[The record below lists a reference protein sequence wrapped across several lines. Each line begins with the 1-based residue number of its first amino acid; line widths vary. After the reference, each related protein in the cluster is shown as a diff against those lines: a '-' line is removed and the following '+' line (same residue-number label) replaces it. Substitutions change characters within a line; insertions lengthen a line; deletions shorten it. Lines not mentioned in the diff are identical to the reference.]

1 MREIIEKIKER
12 IAKGEKLIR
21 DNEASYDLL
30 KMTNP
35 KADSNEQ
42 LKNEMHALNLLVK
55 TDKEALDWVLSVIDD
70 RYEDDKM
77 PAVECCQKPVN
88 QSISMLKQEK
98 IELSENK
105 EDSHKEYEE
114 QTNVKNKQVEKVAKL
129 VNDIKLTVDHL
140 PLTGDLNMVS
150 DAIIML
156 LDVGYA
162 LKESEFQ
169 KTVIQLKQIL
179 RDLEYFYHPQIP
191 MLVEKETYIVRK
203 REQNAEYDEFF
214 KIYIIELTEYQIFA
228 MDIDSNFKIRMSYK
242 EFYNEFEIIELIK
255 TYNESIKN

>member
-12 IAKGEKLIR
+12 IAKGEKLMR
-21 DNEASYDLL
+21 DNEVSYGLL

-70 RYEDDKM
+70 RYKDGKM

-88 QSISMLKQEK
+88 QSMSMSKQEK
-98 IELSENK
+98 IEVSENK
-105 EDSHKEYEE
+105 EDSHMEYEE

-129 VNDIKLTVDHL
+129 VNDIKLTVEHL
-140 PLTGDLNMVS
+140 PLTGDLDMVS

-156 LDVGYA
+156 LDVGYI
-162 LKESEFQ
+162 LKKSEFQ

-179 RDLEYFYHPQIP
+179 KDLEYFYYPQIP
-191 MLVEKETYIVRK
+191 TLVSGNTYIVRH
-203 REQNAEYDEFF
+203 REQRNDYDDVF
-214 KIYIIELTEYQIFA
+214 KISILELTEHQIKIL
-228 MDIDSNFKIRMSYK
+228 DVDSNYTIRMSYK
-242 EFYNEFEIIELIK
+242 EFYNEFEIIELCK
-255 TYNESIKN
+255 

>member
-12 IAKGEKLIR
+12 IAKGEKLMR
-21 DNEASYDLL
+21 DNEVSYDLL

-55 TDKEALDWVLSVIDD
+55 TDKEALDWVLSVIDE
-70 RYEDDKM
+70 RYEDGKM
-77 PAVECCQKPVN
+77 PAVECCQKPVDKSVEVPIPEEYIN
-88 QSISMLKQEK
+88 
-98 IELSENK
+98 
-105 EDSHKEYEE
+105 HKE
-114 QTNVKNKQVEKVAKL
+114 QKSTIDKQLHANRQEKVAKL
-129 VNDIKLTVDHL
+129 VNNIKLTVEHL

-156 LDVGYA
+156 LDVGYT
-162 LKESEFQ
+162 LKEVEFQ
-169 KTVIQLKQIL
+169 KVVVELKQVL
-179 RDLEYFYHPQIP
+179 REVESFYHPQIP

-228 MDIDSNFKIRMSYK
+228 MDVDSNFKIRMSYK